1 MTFKQFYI
9 ASNGSVRGFHA
20 CLKAGVFYGLP
31 IESLNAGVKTTA
43 EVLALYNAWLL
54 ESGAICSL

>member
-20 CLKAGVFYGLP
+20 CLKAGVFYGLSL
-31 IESLNAGVKTTA
+31 ERLNAGSKTTA
-43 EVLALYNAWLL
+43 EVQALYNAWAS
-54 ESGAICSL
+54 ESK